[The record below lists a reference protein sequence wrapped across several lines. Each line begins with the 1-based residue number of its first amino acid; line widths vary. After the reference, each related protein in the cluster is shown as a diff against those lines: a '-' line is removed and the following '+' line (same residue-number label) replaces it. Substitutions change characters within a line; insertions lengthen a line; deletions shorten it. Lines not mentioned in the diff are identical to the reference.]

1 MSRCSFCFLI
11 GWCASRALFAQQAET
26 KSSSEPAPTVQ
37 TPAPSAADA
46 DKTSKSKKTKKGDKP
61 VPPASASGPDQTPFV
76 IGPEDTLYVRVWG
89 VPEVTGAVDVR
100 PDGMISMQ
108 LIGEIRAAGLTPEQ
122 LREEVTKRLTSTIR
136 QPEVNIQL
144 MGVHSKKYYIAGEVN
159 HPGPVVLTGRI
170 TVLEA
175 LMNAGGF
182 RDFANKKKIY
192 VLRGTTRYPFN
203 FNDVSKGKHQEQNI
217 WIQNGDTIFV
227 P

>member
-1 MSRCSFCFLI
+1 MSKCILCFLI
-11 GWCASRALFAQQAET
+11 VWCAATVLFAQQAET
-26 KSSSEPAPTVQ
+26 KSPSEPAATV
-37 TPAPSAADA
+37 PAPAAPSAADE
-46 DKTSKSKKTKKGDKP
+46 KSSKSKKPKKTDKP
-61 VPPASASGPDQTPFV
+61 GPASSASGPDQTPFV

-108 LIGEIRAAGLTPEQ
+108 LIGEVKAAGLTPEE
-122 LREEVTKRLTSTIR
+122 LRGEVTKRLTSTIK
-136 QPEVNIQL
+136 QPEVNIQV
-144 MGVHSKKYYIAGEVN
+144 MAVHSKKYYIAGEVN